1 MADIKQIKLP
11 SGNTYDLK
19 DAAARSSIGLLDA
32 AVASH
37 SADIEAL
44 QQQIAGGVSFN
55 IVWTA
60 LDYANTGAPSSS
72 KLAQI
77 PAGVTVYYNNGASS
91 ATGTLAASTST
102 IGKFYLIYSKT
113 QSGNLDVFDEYV
125 TVGDSTKSWEK
136 IGDTLIDLSNVV
148 TDVTFAAT
156 QTSVIGTNATFTTT
170 QPTISLELKSQAQG
184 AIDVDG
190 IITAVGKTTTY
201 LSASATGGGATWNS
215 KDSKTVVTSV
225 GASTT
230 NVKATASGANVAWN
244 SKDSKTVLT
253 DVKTNNTNVKATASG
268 GGASWNSKDETTVV
282 TSVGASTTNVK
293 ATASGGGAAWNSK
306 DLKTVVTSVSAS
318 TAKLATTT
326 VKTLSASDTTASKA
340 TAGTNQ
346 TTLKSTFTTSAT
358 NTDWLK
364 GATVSNECLTLGAAT
379 HDTQTTT
386 QFTFADVTV
395 PVRNDVDITVAT
407 GQTTTGLGGAN
418 IATGVEI
425 GSSVSVIGQNA
436 TFTNTQPTIALS
448 SGATA
453 GTGVIALAYD
463 AVAASTDKVIGSDA
477 TFTNTQPTIAL
488 SSGATAGTGVIALAY
503 GAAANGTAAVIGGSA
518 TFTVTQPAIALES
531 GATAGT
537 GVIAL
542 AYNASATGTASVIG
556 YSATL
561 SNTQPTV
568 SLSSGATSGTGK
580 VLVVANVTSTSSALG
595 AAASGA
601 SVAWNNKDEQSVI
614 KTATLSVYKGGSSVP
629 VVDNPGD
636 QITI

>member
-1 MADIKQIKLP
+1 MNDDPNKSYIQAIKLP
-11 SGNTYDLK
+11 SGNTYYIK
-19 DAAARSSIGLLDA
+19 DGEARVAITSAETAI
-32 AVASH
+32 ASH
-37 SADIEAL
+37 SADIAEL
-44 QQQIAGGVSFN
+44 WQQVAGGVSFK
-55 IVWTA
+55 IVWIKADYESETA
-60 LDYANTGAPSSS
+60 PGAA
-72 KLAQI
+72 KLARI
-77 PAGVTVYYNNGASS
+77 PNSVTVYYNNGLSS
-91 ATGTLAASTST
+91 VNGTLEPSEDTVGS
-102 IGKFYLIYSKT
+102 FYLIYSPNAT
-113 QSGNLDVFDEYV
+113 AIDIYDEYV
-125 TVGDSTKSWEK
+125 TLNIGETTAYSWEK
-136 IGDTLIDLSNVV
+136 IGDTQIDLSDVV
-148 TDVTFAAT
+148 TDVTLST
-156 QTSVIGTNATFTTT
+156 SKTSVIGSSATFSVT
-170 QPTISLELKSQAQG
+170 QPTVTLEGYAQAPG
-184 AIDVDG
+184 PGGVEVVASV
-190 IITAVGKTTTY
+190 AKTTTY
-201 LSASATGGGATWNS
+201 LGATAAGGGAAWNS

-253 DVKTNNTNVKATASG
+253 GVKTNNTNVKATASG

-318 TAKLATTT
+318 TAKLATATI
-326 VKTLSASDTTASKA
+326 KTLSASNTTASKA

-346 TTLKSTFTTSAT
+346 TTLKSTFTTSTT

-364 GATVSNECLTLGAAT
+364 GATVSNEVLSLGAAT

-386 QFTFADVTV
+386 QFTFSDVTV
-395 PVRNDVDITVAT
+395 PVRNDLDITVAT
-407 GQTTTGLGGAN
+407 GQTTTGIGGAN

-463 AVAASTDKVIGSDA
+463 AIAASTDKVIGSDA

-488 SSGATAGTGVIALAY
+488 SSGATAGSGVIALAY

-518 TFTVTQPAIALES
+518 TFTVTQPAVALES

-556 YSATL
+556 YAATL
-561 SNTQPTV
+561 TNTQPTV
-568 SLSSGATSGTGK
+568 SLSSGSTSGTGK
-580 VLVVANVTSTSSALG
+580 VQIVANVNATTSYIYATATGANVTWGEKDIKNAISSA
-595 AAASGA
+595 S
-601 SVAWNNKDEQSVI
+601 I
-614 KTATLSVYKGGSSVP
+614 TVYKGG
-629 VVDNPGD
+629 NTANGD
-636 QITI
+636 